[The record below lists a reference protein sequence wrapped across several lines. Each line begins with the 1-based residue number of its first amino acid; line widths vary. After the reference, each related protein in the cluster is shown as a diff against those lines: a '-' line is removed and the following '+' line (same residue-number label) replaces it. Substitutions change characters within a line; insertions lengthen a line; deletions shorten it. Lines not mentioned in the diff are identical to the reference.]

1 MLGGILF
8 LLKYFWKHS
17 KAYIIYSSLAQ
28 IIDIAVPLTNIILP
42 KFIIDELIGQK
53 RISYLVVFS
62 GSLIAANFVGN
73 MLSNFFHNHS
83 FIKKSYV
90 FIDFQTDLNY
100 KVALADLEQLENKKF
115 LETKENAFKFLYANY
130 RGFAEVLDDAFKII
144 GKVITFVAIIAIIAT
159 LNIFVLILFVV
170 LVLLSSWV
178 DSKAKQNMAKLD
190 MEKTPYERKT
200 SYYSTVLS
208 DFTYGKEIRIGNLIG
223 WLSNKYTSHLK
234 TTAEFYKR
242 SRKHVLKS
250 LQFGSFTNCI
260 QQIATYAYLIRGVL
274 VDSISIGSFTMYV
287 NAVNNFSNAMRE
299 VMNRLINIY
308 TFKPYYQALEA
319 FLNLPAKLRTG
330 KQEKLKQSKT
340 YKIEFRNVSFKY
352 AGSDIY
358 SLKNLSIVL
367 EPGMKYSI
375 VGENGAGKTTFV
387 KLLTRMYDPT
397 EGEILINGVNIK
409 DINYNDY
416 MEIFSVI
423 FQDYKLFSMSMK
435 ENIALNKSEDACDED
450 IFEVIRKSGLEGKVQ
465 KLRKGMESTI
475 FKNFDDEG
483 FEPSGG
489 EGQKIALAR
498 ALYKNAPIVILDE
511 PTAALDPRAEYE
523 IYKNFNQLVEN
534 KTAIYI
540 SHRLSSARFCD
551 TILVFRDGELFELG
565 NHEELINKAG
575 LYKELYSM
583 QAEFY
588 VDIA

>member
-8 LLKYFWKHS
+8 LFKYFWKHS
-17 KAYIIYSSLAQ
+17 KAYIIYSTLAQ
-28 IIDIAVPLTNIILP
+28 IVDITVPLANIILP

-53 RISYLVVFS
+53 RGFYLAFFTGS
-62 GSLIAANFVGN
+62 MILANFAGSL
-73 MLSNFFHNHS
+73 LSNFFHNHS
-83 FIKKSYV
+83 FIKKTYV
-90 FIDFQTDLNY
+90 FIDFQTDINY
-100 KVALADLEQLENKKF
+100 KVALADLEQLESKKF
-115 LETKENAFKFLYANY
+115 LEIKENAFKFLYANY
-130 RGFAEVLDDAFKII
+130 RGFAEVLDDAFKIV
-144 GKVITFVAIIAIIAT
+144 GKVVTFAGIIAIIAT
-159 LNIFVLILFVV
+159 LNILVLILFVA

-200 SYYSTVLS
+200 SYYSTILS

-223 WLSNKYTSHLK
+223 WLSNKYADHLK

-250 LQFGSFTNCI
+250 MQFGSFTNCI
-260 QQIATYAYLIRGVL
+260 QQIATYLYLIRGVL
-274 VDSISIGSFTMYV
+274 IGSISIGSFTMYV

-299 VMNRLINIY
+299 VMDRLINIY
-308 TFKPYYQALEA
+308 TFKPYYEALKT
-319 FLNLPAKLRTG
+319 FLDLPAKLRAG

-340 YKIEFRNVSFKY
+340 YKIEFKNVSFKY

-367 EPGMKYSI
+367 EPGKKYSI

-409 DINYNDY
+409 DIDYNDY
-416 MEIFSVI
+416 MEVFSVI
-423 FQDYKLFSMSMK
+423 FQDYKLFSMSLK
-435 ENIALNKSEDACDED
+435 ENIALNKSEEAVEQ
-450 IFEVIRKSGLEGKVQ
+450 EVLEIIRKSGLEGKVQ
-465 KLRKGMESTI
+465 KLRKGLDSI
-475 FKNFDDEG
+475 VFKNFDDEG

-498 ALYKNAPIVILDE
+498 ALFKNAPIVILDE

-523 IYKNFNQLVEN
+523 IYKSFDKLVEN

-551 TILVFRDGELFELG
+551 TILVFKDGELFELG

-575 LYKELYSM
+575 LYKELYNM